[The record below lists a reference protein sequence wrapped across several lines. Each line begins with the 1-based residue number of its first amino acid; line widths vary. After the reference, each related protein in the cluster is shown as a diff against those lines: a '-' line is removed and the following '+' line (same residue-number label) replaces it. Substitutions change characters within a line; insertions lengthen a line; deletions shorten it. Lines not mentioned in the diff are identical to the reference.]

1 MNYAAGALPGE
12 RALYRKVIL
21 RIIPFIFVCYVLNYI
36 DRVNVSFAKLQFQ
49 SDLHLTDA
57 TYGLGVGLFYIG
69 YILFEVPSNLLL
81 QRIGARGTIARIMVL
96 WGVISMAMA
105 LVGSPLQFYLARIC
119 LGAAEAGFFPGIILY
134 LTYWFPQRLRGRVM
148 SFFVLA
154 IACSG
159 IIGGP
164 ASGWISQNMAGVQGL
179 HGWQWLFLI
188 EGALPIVMGVA
199 SLFRLDNRPQEA
211 AWLTAAEQG
220 VLAANLA
227 AEAVPGHQ
235 TPLRAFVGALRQRR
249 LWVATFG
256 YFSITWAGTVL
267 NFWTPSIIRGTG
279 ITSLWHVG
287 LLSALPYAIGACGM
301 LLLCRNSD
309 RILERRWH
317 FASAAFIAAVAVAA
331 IAPASAATP
340 VAVACLGLLAIGYL
354 SATAL
359 FWTIPTS
366 FLSETESAGSLA
378 FISSVGQVG
387 SLTAPAAFGWIRTE
401 TGSLAGGSALVAGV
415 LVAGG
420 LAVLSLRLPRR
431 APG

>member
-1 MNYAAGALPGE
+1 MNDAAGALASE
-12 RALYRKVIL
+12 RALYRRVIL
-21 RIIPFIFVCYVLNYI
+21 RIIPFIFVCYVLNYV

-81 QRIGARGTIARIMVL
+81 QRIGARGTIARIMGL
-96 WGVISMAMA
+96 WGIISMAMA
-105 LVGSPLQFYLARIC
+105 LVSSPLQFYLARIA

-159 IIGGP
+159 MIGGP
-164 ASGWISQNMAGVQGL
+164 ASGWISQNLAGVQGL

-188 EGALPIVMGVA
+188 EGALPVLMGIA
-199 SLFRLDNRPQEA
+199 ALFLLDNRPQEA
-211 AWLTAAEQG
+211 AWLTPAEQQ

-227 AEAVPGHQ
+227 NETRPGHLS
-235 TPLRAFVGALRQRR
+235 PLRAFGASLGQRR

-267 NFWTPSIIRGTG
+267 NFWTPSIIRRAGVA
-279 ITSLWHVG
+279 SLLDIG
-287 LLSALPYAIGACGM
+287 LLSAVPYAIGACGM

-309 RILERRWH
+309 RLLERRWH
-317 FASAAFIAAVAVAA
+317 FAGAAFLAAAAVAL
-331 IAPASAATP
+331 IEPASNQVP
-340 VAVACLGLLAIGYL
+340 LAVLCLGVLAIGYL

-366 FLSETESAGSLA
+366 FLDEAESAGSLA
-378 FISSVGQVG
+378 FISSMGQVG
-387 SLTAPAAFGWIRTE
+387 SLIAPAAFGWVTTRTG
-401 TGSLAGGSALVAGV
+401 TLAAGSALVAAV
-415 LVAGG
+415 LSAGG
-420 LAVLSLRLPRR
+420 LAVLSLRLKRGL
-431 APG
+431 AA